1 MQIWKY
7 YLISLRAGLFSAQ
20 NFSFQEVNSMK
31 CHQERR
37 VCAHWTDNWNQ
48 EESSTQAREDPSGG
62 LCYHQHTTAQ
72 HDIEENYN
80 IFLWELW
87 LKSKLKDSHTHV
99 KKKWKKKIAF
109 ISCQMNTEERNDI
122 CLRLPWLAVEAFIM
136 EKRIWNSTG
145 IWTGETRSPSSSSFK
160 RGVESHLD
168 KIMKMDHDNL
178 QKVLQWQASWQT
190 KPRQE
195 GGRTIIK
202 QQSGWVA

>member
-1 MQIWKY
+1 MQIY

-20 NFSFQEVNSMK
+20 NFPFQEVNSMK

-99 KKKWKKKIAF
+99 KENEKKIAF

-145 IWTGETRSPSSSSFK
+145 IWIGETRSPSSSSFK
-160 RGVESHLD
+160 RGVESHLLTKLWKWTMTICEKFCNGKLPD
-168 KIMKMDHDNL
+168 KQNL
-178 QKVLQWQASWQT
+178 DKKEAESSESS
-190 KPRQE
+190 RM
-195 GGRTIIK
+195 
-202 QQSGWVA
+202 GWVA

>member
-1 MQIWKY
+1 LQIWKY

-99 KKKWKKKIAF
+99 KENEKRRLLLLAVKWILKKEMTYAYACLDWPSKPLLWKKGYETQRASEPAKPDPRPLPHLKGEW
-109 ISCQMNTEERNDI
+109 SLTLTKLWKWTMTI
-122 CLRLPWLAVEAFIM
+122 CEKFCNGKLPD
-136 EKRIWNSTG
+136 KPN
-145 IWTGETRSPSSSSFK
+145 
-160 RGVESHLD
+160 LD
-168 KIMKMDHDNL
+168 KKE
-178 QKVLQWQASWQT
+178 AEPS
-190 KPRQE
+190 
-195 GGRTIIK
+195 
-202 QQSGWVA
+202 